1 MISEKFFSTV
11 EYKLPSALHDDGGG
25 QGIFIYIHKRKS
37 GLSELKKNDVMR
49 NIKQKKIFLHE

>member
-11 EYKLPSALHDDGGG
+11 EYKLPSALHDDGSG
-25 QGIFIYIHKRKS
+25 QGIFIYTHKRKS

-49 NIKQKKIFLHE
+49 DIKQKFFFFT